1 MPEFRGLANECAN
14 IGKTWPWYLAAL
26 AVVVLDQLTKYAAQG
41 YLDYGQPVAVTGFF
55 NLTLLYNPGA
65 AFSFLGDAGGWQRWF
80 LILVSLVI
88 SAVIAVWMARLPA
101 GAGRQKL
108 ALALI
113 LGGAIGNLWDRVA
126 LGYVVDFIQLHYH
139 GFYWPAFNIADSG
152 ITLGAVAMI
161 LDTLRPAPGG
171 SGDGPGGPGK
181 DTDNG
186 DPHSQ

>member
-1 MPEFRGLANECAN
+1 MPEFRCPVAMCASV
-14 IGKTWPWYLAAL
+14 GKSWPWYLAAL
-26 AVVVLDQLTKYAAQG
+26 AVVVLDQLTKYAALA
-41 YLDYGQPVAVTGFF
+41 YLDYGQPVVVTGFF

-88 SAVIAVWMARLPA
+88 SAVITVWMARLPA

-126 LGYVVDFIQLHYH
+126 LGHVVDFIQLHYH
-139 GFYWPAFNIADSG
+139 GFYWPAFNIADAG

-161 LDTLRPAPGG
+161 LDTLRSGPDG
-171 SGDGPGGPGK
+171 SGKDGPGK

-186 DPHSQ
+186 DKHSQ